1 MEGTGQFVARR
12 AISPAMSFVAS
23 RRSGGLITETRGG
36 AASRASVVARS
47 SASNHGIRVLP
58 AAGTNSTA
66 GVDALLDQ
74 ATQALT
80 SLRSSAAT
88 DAGVLG
94 FSEAADFAGSI
105 EDISRT
111 VEYLQ
116 IIAAHAVERTRRE
129 ARNASPVPGAGAA
142 PGWQTGW
149 STTTTPGPVAPP
161 PTGHPHTT
169 AIDASAGTIAG
180 AGAGVG
186 AVVNPTDDGYR
197 NAAEFLR
204 ARLRISISEARRR
217 LALAAEVL
225 PQTGMTGQHIP
236 ARREILADALVSA
249 QVPSRSATIIST
261 ALNTVRHLVTDETA
275 ATMEQALT
283 TTAIDSDP

>member
-1 MEGTGQFVARR
+1 
-12 AISPAMSFVAS
+12 MSFVAS
-23 RRSGGLITETRGG
+23 RRFGGLTTETRGG

-47 SASNHGIRVLP
+47 SASTHGIRVLP

-74 ATQALT
+74 ATEALT

-94 FSEAADFAGSI
+94 FSEAADVAGRI

-116 IIAAHAVERTRRE
+116 IIAAQAVERTRRE
-129 ARNASPVPGAGAA
+129 ARNGTPVPGAGAA

-149 STTTTPGPVAPP
+149 STTTTPGQE
-161 PTGHPHTT
+161 
-169 AIDASAGTIAG
+169 S
-180 AGAGVG
+180 
-186 AVVNPTDDGYR
+186 VVNPADDGYR

-225 PQTGMTGQHIP
+225 PGVGMTG
-236 ARREILADALVSA
+236 
-249 QVPSRSATIIST
+249 
-261 ALNTVRHLVTDETA
+261 
-275 ATMEQALT
+275 
-283 TTAIDSDP
+283 